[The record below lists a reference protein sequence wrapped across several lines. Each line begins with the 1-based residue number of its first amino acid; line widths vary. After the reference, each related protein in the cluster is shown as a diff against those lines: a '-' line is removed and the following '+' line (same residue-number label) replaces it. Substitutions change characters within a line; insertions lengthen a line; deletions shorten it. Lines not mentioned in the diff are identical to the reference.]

1 VKRIRIAG
9 RLTLAAVGLAFVA
22 LVGLQFANI
31 VARNVA
37 VAHEV
42 SVSRAE
48 LASLRAKERRQ
59 LRTIARLSDPR
70 GAIPEI
76 HDKLRLVGPHEELI
90 FLEGLPSP
98 TPEPES
104 GL

>member
-1 VKRIRIAG
+1 VKAIRLAG
-9 RLTLAAVGLAFVA
+9 RIVLAAVGLTFLA

-37 VAHEV
+37 VAREV
-42 SVSRAE
+42 SASRAE
-48 LASLRAKERRQ
+48 LTALREKKQRQ

-70 GAIPEI
+70 GAVPEI
-76 HDKLRLVGPHEELI
+76 HDRLRLVGPHEELI
-90 FLEGLPSP
+90 YVEGLPSP

>member
-1 VKRIRIAG
+1 MKHIRLAG
-9 RLTLAAVGLAFVA
+9 RVVLAAVALTFVA
-22 LVGLQFANI
+22 LIGLQFANI

-37 VAHEV
+37 VAREV
-42 SVSRAE
+42 AASRAD
-48 LASLRAKERRQ
+48 LAALREKKREQ

-90 FLEGLPSP
+90 FVEGAPSP
-98 TPEPES
+98 SPEPES

>member
-1 VKRIRIAG
+1 M
-9 RLTLAAVGLAFVA
+9 A
-22 LVGLQFANI
+22 LVALQFANI
-31 VARNVA
+31 VARNLA
-37 VAHEV
+37 VAREV
-42 SVSRAE
+42 AASRAD
-48 LASLRAKERRQ
+48 LAALDAKKREQ

-90 FLEGLPSP
+90 FVEGGPSP
-98 TPEPES
+98 TPEPET

>member
-1 VKRIRIAG
+1 MKRIRLAG

-42 SVSRAE
+42 SASRAE
-48 LASLRAKERRQ
+48 LNALRAKESHQ

-90 FLEGLPSP
+90 FIEGLPSP

>member
-1 VKRIRIAG
+1 MAQARATLPPLQKQLAQQRDLIAVLLG
-9 RLTLAAVGLAFVA
+9 HLPSDQPAAKFT
-22 LVGLQFANI
+22 
-31 VARNVA
+31 
-37 VAHEV
+37 
-42 SVSRAE
+42 